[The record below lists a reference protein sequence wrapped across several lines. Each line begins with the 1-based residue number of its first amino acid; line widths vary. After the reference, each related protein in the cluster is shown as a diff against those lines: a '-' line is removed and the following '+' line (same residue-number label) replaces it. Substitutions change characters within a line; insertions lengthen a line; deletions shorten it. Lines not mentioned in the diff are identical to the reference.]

1 MLKREVFSYYKDYCK
16 DLEKAYEIIKSHY
29 SDTYVD
35 ELCQLRGYVGEEQRA
50 LISELQIGCCE
61 LPVLEL
67 GERRK
72 ELGLVTDT
80 DDFLLS
86 GRYIVPIRDI
96 EKNLVALVGYYPDY
110 KKYIT
115 TPSMFFSKET
125 LFFNIDH
132 AFELSHKEFNGLI
145 IVVEGI
151 FDCLS
156 LRAIGLPCI
165 ATMGSTVT
173 DCKEEQLKLFKKV
186 LYFPDNDKIGRKAL
200 NRYDSTGGWKVP
212 HNATGVKLE
221 GKIEIGEKLMKI
233 KDVDNLVSWF
243 DAETVRNCIL
253 QFADSKED
261 IETLSV

>member
-1 MLKREVFSYYKDYCK
+1 MLKKEVFSYYKDYSK

-29 SDTYVD
+29 SATYVD
-35 ELCQLRGYVGEEQRA
+35 ELCRLRGYVGDEQRA
-50 LISELQIGCCE
+50 LISELQLGCCE
-61 LPVLEL
+61 LQAQEL

-72 ELGLVTDT
+72 ELGLVTET
-80 DDFLLS
+80 DNFLLS
-86 GRYIVPIRDI
+86 DRYIVPIRDI

-132 AFELSHKEFNGLI
+132 AFELSLKKFNGLI

-156 LRAIGLPCI
+156 IRALGLPCI

-200 NRYDSTGGWKVP
+200 NRYGSSGGWKVP
-212 HNATGVKLE
+212 YNATGVKLE
-221 GKIEIGEKLMKI
+221 GKIEIGGKLMKV

-243 DAETVRNCIL
+243 DADTVRSCIL

-261 IETLSV
+261 IETLAI